1 MRRNA
6 RRGFD
11 TLFAEDRLS
20 NERRGFVDGG
30 SSCNEAVISIGHEPG
45 HLGLKRGAGVVRRD
59 QFSLILVECV
69 GCGQS

>member
-45 HLGLKRGAGVVRRD
+45 NLGLKRGVRRRRGWSRPKRSIFFD
-59 QFSLILVECV
+59 PC
-69 GCGQS
+69 